1 MLTARIHLKAVYR
14 RFFQFWLI
22 FPNRNYK
29 SRTIGFNFN
38 WCWQHALHLKKKALP
53 IFENLVTTSRTT
65 TKVISC
71 LKIPLTSMCVVVR
84 TSSPGSRLRQFFPT
98 SPPPELVF
106 QSIEEILLQP
116 VLKSFITVFI
126 QYNEGLENKL
136 TRAPLLGLAKSIYY
150 KAMQKSSD
158 PTTELSAMTSCLT
171 MKEWNELKLVPGEN
185 GLALGYDFVFFFCFF
200 FNR

>member
-1 MLTARIHLKAVYR
+1 MVYR

-38 WCWQHALHLKKKALP
+38 WCWQHALHLKKKTLP

-65 TKVISC
+65 TKVVSC

-84 TSSPGSRLRQFFPT
+84 TSSPG
-98 SPPPELVF
+98 PET
-106 QSIEEILLQP
+106 LLQP
-116 VLKSFITVFI
+116 VLQTYITVI
-126 QYNEGLENKL
+126 IHYNEGLENKL

-200 FNR
+200 LTDKVVEWFVEFTYRL

>member
-1 MLTARIHLKAVYR
+1 MVYC

-29 SRTIGFNFN
+29 SRSIGYNFN
-38 WCWQHALHLKKKALP
+38 WCWQHALHLKKKTLP

-65 TKVISC
+65 TKVVSC

-106 QSIEEILLQP
+106 QSIEETLLQP
-116 VLKSFITVFI
+116 VLKTFIYI
-126 QYNEGLENKL
+126 NKYL
-136 TRAPLLGLAKSIYY
+136 MA
-150 KAMQKSSD
+150 
-158 PTTELSAMTSCLT
+158 
-171 MKEWNELKLVPGEN
+171 ELKSRLTDKLKRRLTAKLKSRLTAKLKSQLTAKPN
-185 GLALGYDFVFFFCFF
+185 
-200 FNR
+200 

>member
-1 MLTARIHLKAVYR
+1 MVYR

-65 TKVISC
+65 TKVVSC

-116 VLKSFITVFI
+116 VMKSFITVFI

-150 KAMQKSSD
+150 EAMQKSSD
-158 PTTELSAMTSCLT
+158 PTT
-171 MKEWNELKLVPGEN
+171 K
-185 GLALGYDFVFFFCFF
+185 
-200 FNR
+200 